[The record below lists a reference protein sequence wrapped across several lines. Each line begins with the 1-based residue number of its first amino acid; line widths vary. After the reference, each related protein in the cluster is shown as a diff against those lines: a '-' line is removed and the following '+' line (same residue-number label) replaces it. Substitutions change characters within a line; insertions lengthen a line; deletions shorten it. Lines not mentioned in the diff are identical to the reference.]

1 MSRRGTFEVTGGF
14 LLMVTLLFYLDTEN
28 ILPLAALAAGLHE
41 LGHYLVVRLMGGRIA
56 RFRLTAVG
64 GDMCLDKSSPLSY
77 GGELASILAGPGVNL
92 TLALLTARLAAG
104 REGWYLFAGLNLAL
118 GLFNLLPVY
127 PLDGGRALLVALSLV
142 LPPQGGRIVTEGLSA
157 LVVAFLLAAGL
168 ALLGQP
174 GHPFTL
180 LVMALWL
187 SAGLLNRVGR
197 PAGPWG
203 ERGKN

>member
-1 MSRRGTFEVTGGF
+1 
-14 LLMVTLLFYLDTEN
+14 MVTLLFYLDTEN

-64 GDMCLDKSSPLSY
+64 GDMCLDKSFPLSY

-92 TLALLTARLAAG
+92 TVALLTARLAAG

-127 PLDGGRALLVALSLV
+127 PLDGGRALLLALSLV
-142 LPPQGGRIVTEGLSA
+142 LPPKGGRIVTEGLSA
-157 LVVAFLLAAGL
+157 LVVVFLLTAGL
-168 ALLGQP
+168 ILLGQP

-197 PAGPWG
+197 PAGPRG